1 MLAAKDLQNLL
12 DKNIQVDEVNDI
24 LKNIFGK

>member
-1 MLAAKDLQNLL
+1 MEDLHNML

-24 LKNIFGK
+24 LKNILGK